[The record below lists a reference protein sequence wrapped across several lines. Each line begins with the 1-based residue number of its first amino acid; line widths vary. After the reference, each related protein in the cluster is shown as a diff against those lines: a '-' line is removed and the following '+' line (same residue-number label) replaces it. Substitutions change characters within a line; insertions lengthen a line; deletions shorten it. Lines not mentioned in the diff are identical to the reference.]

1 MEEKL
6 DAKKQLKISL
16 PIAFENLINV
26 FMTLVDTIVISTIRS
41 ERARSNWSNVSGYKY
56 NANEHSNNKCYK

>member
-6 DAKKQLKISL
+6 DTKKQLKISL

-26 FMTLVDTIVISTIRS
+26 FMTLVDTIVISTIRNKRTWCNRCNGCS
-41 ERARSNWSNVSGYKY
+41 YKY
-56 NANEHSNNKCYK
+56 NANEYSNYQCNK

>member
-6 DAKKQLKISL
+6 NTKKQLKISL

-26 FMTLVDTIVISTIRS
+26 FMTLVDTIVISTIRNK
-41 ERARSNWSNVSGYKY
+41 RTWCNRCDGSNYKY
-56 NANEHSNNKCYK
+56 NANEYTNN